1 MVTRWKVFPVLEA
14 LVAALR
20 PPCLV
25 VEGAELPDRASITDE
40 QKPRDLLVTAIRR
53 LDRCL
58 EYEADVI
65 ERNRV
70 RPEPPD
76 RALREDRLP
85 EWH

>member
-1 MVTRWKVFPVLEA
+1 MLEA